1 MRGLLSWLL
10 LLGVIAG
17 LGGRVFGLDHVH
29 PKDQSSHC
37 CGHDH
42 DSEGEDRSH
51 DGLPPGSHDHPHTH
65 ACCHPAPL
73 AGAELTQQR
82 LLLPDAVWLR
92 VAWFTAL
99 PPDEPVFA
107 LDKPPLI

>member
-10 LLGVIAG
+10 VLGVIAG
-17 LGGRVFGLDHVH
+17 LGGRVLGLDHVH
-29 PKDQSSHC
+29 PHEEASHC
-37 CGHDH
+37 CGHGD
-42 DSEGEDRSH
+42 
-51 DGLPPGSHDHPHTH
+51 DGDTHTPDCPPEPHDHPHSH

-73 AGAELTQQR
+73 AGPEPTQQH
-82 LLLPDAVWLR
+82 LLLPEAVWLR